1 VTTTGYG
8 GQQHELVDLA
18 FDAMFIRTFRD
29 RIITYW
35 NEGAERL
42 YGWTR
47 KEAIGRQPAALLDSQ
62 YPIPLEQIERELET
76 TGRWEG
82 EIIQRRKD
90 GHTITVRT
98 RWGLQTDAAGEPQSI
113 LEINSDV
120 SPEMHVADEL
130 SRSEERFS
138 LLVSAVV
145 DYAIFMLSLDGRV
158 VSWNEGAQ
166 RIKGYSQDEA
176 IGQHFSIFYR
186 PEDVANGKP
195 DWVLQ
200 QAIEHGRFEDEGWRI
215 RKDGSQFWASVVV
228 TALKDR
234 SGVLRGFAKVTR
246 DITDRR
252 LAEQAREEDRDRE
265 AAQLRGDAERL
276 AELERLKT
284 EFLNLASHELRGPL
298 AVVRGYNWMLR
309 DKVLTIDDLPAI
321 TKVVEAKLAQIHLL
335 VEQMLEAARLE
346 ADKLGLNQTTF
357 DLRDLVLQQ
366 AQSFASVSDEH
377 SIEVVQPDGPVMVSA
392 DSARVATVVANLI
405 DNAIKYSPAA
415 REVQVRIDNQEGY
428 ASVAVRDFG
437 VGIAPEHMPL
447 LFKRFSR
454 LPTEQNITTAGTGL
468 GLFLC
473 REIARRHGGEI
484 EVESSP
490 DHGSEFTLRLPAV
503 GAGS

>member
-1 VTTTGYG
+1 
-8 GQQHELVDLA
+8 
-18 FDAMFIRTFRD
+18 MFIRTFHD

-35 NEGAERL
+35 NEGAQHL

-47 KEAIGRQPAALLDSQ
+47 KEAVGRQPAALLASQ
-62 YPIPLEQIERELET
+62 YPIPLEQIERELEIK
-76 TGRWEG
+76 GRWEG

-90 GHTITVRT
+90 GHSITVRA

-120 SPEMHVADEL
+120 SPERHAVDEL

-166 RIKGYSQDEA
+166 RIKGYSHDEA

-195 DWVLQ
+195 NRVLE
-200 QAIEHGRFEDEGWRI
+200 QAIEHGRFEDEGWRV

-234 SGVLRGFAKVTR
+234 GGVLRGFAKVTR

-252 LAEQAREEDRDRE
+252 LAEQAREADRQRE
-265 AAQLRGDAERL
+265 AAELRGDAERL

-309 DKVLTIDDLPAI
+309 DNVLTIEDLPAI
-321 TKVVEAKLAQIHLL
+321 TKVVEAKLTQMNLL

-346 ADKLGLNQTTF
+346 AGKSNLNQTTF
-357 DLRDLVLQQ
+357 DLRDLVLEQ
-366 AQSFASVSDEH
+366 AQTFASVSDEH
-377 SIEVVQPDGPVMVSA
+377 SIEVVQRDGPVMVAA
-392 DSARVATVVANLI
+392 DGARVGAVVANLI
-405 DNAIKYSPAA
+405 DNAIKYSPHT
-415 REVQVRIDNQEGY
+415 RDVKVRVDKKDGY
-428 ASVAVRDFG
+428 AFVAVRDFG
-437 VGIAPEHMPL
+437 VGIASEHIPL

-454 LPTEQNITTAGTGL
+454 LPTEQNITTGGTGL

-473 REIARRHGGEI
+473 REIARRHGGDI

-503 GAGS
+503 G

>member
-1 VTTTGYG
+1 
-8 GQQHELVDLA
+8 
-18 FDAMFIRTFRD
+18 MFIRTFHD

-35 NEGAERL
+35 NEGAQHL

-47 KEAIGRQPAALLDSQ
+47 KEALGRQPAALLASQ
-62 YPIPLEQIERELET
+62 YPIPLEQIERELEIK
-76 TGRWEG
+76 GRWEG

-90 GHTITVRT
+90 GRTITVRA

-120 SPEMHVADEL
+120 SPERHAVDEL

-166 RIKGYSQDEA
+166 RIKGYSHDEA

-195 DWVLQ
+195 DRVLE
-200 QAIEHGRFEDEGWRI
+200 QAIEHGRFEDEGWRV

-252 LAEQAREEDRDRE
+252 LSEQAREADRQRE
-265 AAQLRGDAERL
+265 AAELRGDAERL

-309 DKVLTIDDLPAI
+309 DNVLTVEDLPAI
-321 TKVVEAKLAQIHLL
+321 TKVVEAKLTQMNLL

-346 ADKLGLNQTTF
+346 AGKTNLNQTTF
-357 DLRDLVLQQ
+357 DLRDVVLEQ
-366 AQSFASVSDEH
+366 AQTFASVSDEH
-377 SIEVVQPDGPVMVSA
+377 SIEVVQRDGPVMVAA
-392 DSARVATVVANLI
+392 DGARVGAVVANLI
-405 DNAIKYSPAA
+405 DNAIKYSPHT
-415 REVQVRIDNQEGY
+415 RDVQVRVDTKDGY
-428 ASVAVRDFG
+428 AFVAVRDFG
-437 VGIAPEHMPL
+437 VGIASEHIPL

-454 LPTEQNITTAGTGL
+454 LPTEQNITTGGTGL

-473 REIARRHGGEI
+473 REIARRHGGDI

-503 GAGS
+503 GAET

>member
-1 VTTTGYG
+1 MTTTGHR

-18 FDAMFIRTFRD
+18 FDAMFIRTFHD

-35 NEGAERL
+35 NEGAQHL

-47 KEAIGRQPAALLDSQ
+47 KEAVGQQPAALLASQ
-62 YPIPLEQIERELET
+62 YPIPLEQIERELEIK
-76 TGRWEG
+76 GRWEG

-90 GHTITVRT
+90 GRTITVRA

-120 SPEMHVADEL
+120 SPERHAVDEL

-166 RIKGYSQDEA
+166 RIKGYSHDEA

-195 DWVLQ
+195 DRVLE
-200 QAIEHGRFEDEGWRI
+200 QAIEHGRFEDEGWRV

-252 LAEQAREEDRDRE
+252 LSEQAREADRQRE
-265 AAQLRGDAERL
+265 AAELRGDAERL

-309 DKVLTIDDLPAI
+309 DNVLTVEDLPAI
-321 TKVVEAKLAQIHLL
+321 TKVVEAKLTQMNLL

-346 ADKLGLNQTTF
+346 AGKTNLNQTTF
-357 DLRDLVLQQ
+357 DLRDVVLEQ
-366 AQSFASVSDEH
+366 AQTFASVSDEH
-377 SIEVVQPDGPVMVSA
+377 SIEVVQRDGPVMVAA
-392 DSARVATVVANLI
+392 DGARVGAVVANLI
-405 DNAIKYSPAA
+405 DNAIKYSPHT
-415 REVQVRIDNQEGY
+415 RDVQVRVDTKDGY
-428 ASVAVRDFG
+428 AFVAVRDFG
-437 VGIAPEHMPL
+437 VGIASEHIPL

-454 LPTEQNITTAGTGL
+454 LPTEQNITTGGTGL

-473 REIARRHGGEI
+473 REIARRHGGDI

-503 GAGS
+503 GAET

>member
-1 VTTTGYG
+1 
-8 GQQHELVDLA
+8 
-18 FDAMFIRTFRD
+18 MFIRTFHD

-35 NEGAERL
+35 NEGAQHL

-47 KEAIGRQPAALLDSQ
+47 KEALGRQPAALLASQ
-62 YPIPLEQIERELET
+62 YPIPLEQIERELEIK
-76 TGRWEG
+76 GRWEG

-90 GHTITVRT
+90 GRTITVRA

-120 SPEMHVADEL
+120 SPERHAVDEL

-166 RIKGYSQDEA
+166 RIKGYSHDEA

-195 DWVLQ
+195 DRVLE
-200 QAIEHGRFEDEGWRI
+200 QAIEHGRFEDEGWRV

-252 LAEQAREEDRDRE
+252 LSEQAREADRQRE
-265 AAQLRGDAERL
+265 AAELRGDAERL

-309 DKVLTIDDLPAI
+309 DNVLTVEDLPAI
-321 TKVVEAKLAQIHLL
+321 TKVVEAKLTQMNLL

-346 ADKLGLNQTTF
+346 AGKSNLNQTTF
-357 DLRDLVLQQ
+357 DLRDVVLEQ
-366 AQSFASVSDEH
+366 AQTFASVSDEH
-377 SIEVVQPDGPVMVSA
+377 SIEVVQRDGPVMVAA
-392 DSARVATVVANLI
+392 DGARVGAVVANLI
-405 DNAIKYSPAA
+405 DNAIKYSPHT
-415 REVQVRIDNQEGY
+415 RDVQVRVDTKDGY
-428 ASVAVRDFG
+428 AFVAVRDFG
-437 VGIAPEHMPL
+437 VGIASEHIPL

-454 LPTEQNITTAGTGL
+454 LPTEQNITTGGTGL

-473 REIARRHGGEI
+473 REIARRHGGDI

-503 GAGS
+503 GAET

>member
-1 VTTTGYG
+1 MTTTGRG

-18 FDAMFIRTFRD
+18 FDAMFIRTFHD

-35 NEGAERL
+35 NDGAEHL

-47 KEAIGRQPAALLDSQ
+47 KEAIGQQPAALLGSQ

-76 TGRWEG
+76 SGRWEG
-82 EIIQRRKD
+82 EILQNRKD
-90 GHTITVRT
+90 GRRMTVRA
-98 RWGLQTDAAGEPQSI
+98 RWGLQTDIAGKPQSI

-120 SPEMHVADEL
+120 SPERHAVDEL

-145 DYAIFMLSLDGRV
+145 DYAIFMLSVDGRI

-176 IGQHFSIFYR
+176 IGQHFSIFYP

-195 DWVLQ
+195 EWVLQ
-200 QAIEHGRFEDEGWRI
+200 QATDRGRFEEEGWRI
-215 RKDGSQFWASVVV
+215 RKDGSKFWASVVV
-228 TALKDR
+228 TALRDR
-234 SGVLRGFAKVTR
+234 GGVLRGFAKVTR

-252 LAEQAREEDRDRE
+252 LAEQAREADRDRE
-265 AAQLRGDAERL
+265 AAQLRGHAERM

-298 AVVRGYNWMLR
+298 AVVRGYNWLLR
-309 DKVLTIDDLPAI
+309 DRVVTIDELPAI
-321 TKVVEAKLAQIHLL
+321 TKVVEAKLTQMNLL

-346 ADKLGLNQTTF
+346 ADQTGLNQTTF
-357 DLRDLVLQQ
+357 DLRDVVSQQ
-366 AQSFASVSDEH
+366 ARSFASVSDAH
-377 SIEVVQPDGPVMVSA
+377 SIEVVQGDSPVLVAA
-392 DSARVATVVANLI
+392 DSARVGAVVANLI
-405 DNAIKYSPAA
+405 DNAIKYSPDA
-415 REVQVRIDNQEGY
+415 RDIHVRVGKQDGY
-428 ASVAVRDFG
+428 AIVAVKDFG
-437 VGIAPEHMPL
+437 VGIASEHLPL

-454 LPTEQNITTAGTGL
+454 LPTEQNVTTGGTGL

-484 EVESSP
+484 EVESAP
-490 DHGSEFTLRLPAV
+490 DQGSEFTLRLPAV
-503 GAGS
+503 GAAN